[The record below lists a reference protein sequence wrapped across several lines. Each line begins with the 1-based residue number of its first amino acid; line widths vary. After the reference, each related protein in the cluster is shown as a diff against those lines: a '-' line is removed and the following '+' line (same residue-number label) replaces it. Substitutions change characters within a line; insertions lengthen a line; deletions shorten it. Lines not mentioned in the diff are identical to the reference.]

1 MLNMRRREFIA
12 LLGSAAAWPLAA
24 RAQQQPMPV
33 IGVLGSASATA
44 YSERLTL
51 IRQALAEAGF
61 TEGRTIAVE
70 YRWAEGQLDRL
81 PLLANDLVGR
91 KVNVIIATGGLQA
104 PRAAMSA
111 TNTIPIVFSTD
122 GDPVKQGLVASLNRP
137 GSNVTGITVF
147 SASLTAKRL
156 DIFRELVPKAKVLGV
171 LVNPTATQ
179 AREQI
184 QDAEEP
190 ARALGFEIRV
200 LNARSDAEFE
210 PALSALG
217 GVRDAALL
225 VSADPLFI
233 ARRETLI
240 AAANRHA
247 IPAIY
252 GRRDFAAA
260 GGLAS
265 YGANLAEP
273 YRLMGTYVGRILKGE
288 KPSDLPVVQPAK
300 VELVINLK
308 TAKAL
313 GLTIPDKLLALA
325 DEVIE

>member
-1 MLNMRRREFIA
+1 MRRREFIA
-12 LLGSAAAWPLAA
+12 LVGGAAAWPLAA
-24 RAQQQPMPV
+24 RAQQSAMPM
-33 IGVLGSASATA
+33 IGVLGSGSPAT

-51 IRQALAEAGF
+51 IRQALAHAGF
-61 TEGRTIAVE
+61 AEGRTVAIE
-70 YRWAEGQLDRL
+70 YRWAGGQLDRL
-81 PLLANDLVGR
+81 PALAVDLVGR
-91 KVNVIIATGGLQA
+91 RVDVIIATGGLQA

-111 TNTIPIVFSTD
+111 TSTIPIVFSTD
-122 GDPVKQGLVASLNRP
+122 GDPVKQGLVASLSRP
-137 GSNVTGITVF
+137 GGNATGITVF

-156 DIFRELVPKAKVLGV
+156 DVFRELVPKAKVFAV
-171 LVNPTATQ
+171 LVNPTAAQ
-179 AREQI
+179 AHEQI
-184 QDAEEP
+184 QDAEETG
-190 ARALGFEIRV
+190 RSLGLEIRV

-210 PALSALG
+210 PALITLS
-217 GVRDAALL
+217 GVRDAAVL

-233 ARRETLI
+233 ARRETLV
-240 AAANRHA
+240 AVANRHA

-260 GGLAS
+260 GGLVS

-288 KPSDLPVVQPAK
+288 KAADLPVIQPTK
-300 VELVINLK
+300 FELVINLK

-313 GLTIPDKLLALA
+313 GLNIPDKLLALA